1 MILVIKILKK
11 KQARILRQG
20 GESIRQIAK
29 RLKVSPSSASMW
41 CRDIE
46 LSQEQT
52 SELKRRHIDP
62 EYGKRKDY
70 HKKVRKERMD
80 KEKKLYEQGIKEI
93 GNISK
98 RELFLTGIAL
108 YWAEGFKKDS
118 RVGFAS
124 MDPAMINFFIRW
136 LKECFNYSNEDLKLA
151 VTANISHKYRI
162 HEIQNYWSKQTGIPV
177 EDFNKP
183 FFQNVKWILKYD
195 KPEDY
200 YGVLRIRVKKS
211 IELLRKMRGWIDGLN
226 IDNLNQ

>member
-1 MILVIKILKK
+1 MILVIKILKR
-11 KQARILRQG
+11 KQARTLRHG

-29 RLKVSPSSASMW
+29 QLEVSPSSASMW
-41 CRDIE
+41 CRAIKLSRDQISE
-46 LSQEQT
+46 LS
-52 SELKRRHIDP
+52 RRHTDP

-70 HKKVRKERMD
+70 HEKVRKERIA
-80 KEKKLYEQGIKEI
+80 KERKLYEQGIKEVGKI
-93 GNISK
+93 NK

-151 VTANISHKYRI
+151 ITANISHKYRI
-162 HEIQNYWSKQTGIPV
+162 RDIQNYWSKQTGIAV

-183 FFQNVKWILKYD
+183 FFQNAKWIMKYD

-211 IELLRKMRGWIDGLN
+211 IDMLRKMHGWIDGLGK
-226 IDNLNQ
+226 